1 MIRSLWA
8 AKLTWVSRARLYVM
22 IDGGFDCLSRKADG
36 EEEVK
41 WLLQGVK
48 FGRKALDS
56 DIEYISFI
64 PYILV
69 PYRPLLEPQRI
80 KIQL

>member
-1 MIRSLWA
+1 M
-8 AKLTWVSRARLYVM
+8 
-22 IDGGFDCLSRKADG
+22 
-36 EEEVK
+36 K
-41 WLLQGVK
+41 WLLHGVK